1 MAVVSQHAAKN
12 FPRFHRL
19 LVSYTE
25 ISNKKHAQKTENKDI
40 RDVPPENESSD
51 VILKAKNM
59 KTNLPAW

>member
-25 ISNKKHAQKTENKDI
+25 ISNKKLHRKQKTKTLEMF
-40 RDVPPENESSD
+40 R
-51 VILKAKNM
+51 LKM
-59 KTNLPAW
+59 KAVM